1 MLILLIV
8 SFLTRNQ
15 TLFSGDRS
23 IISDARL
30 QRNFVVQ
37 VILTDKPI
45 SPNSAITTTGHL
57 TTTNDHSN
65 SISVELP
72 NSSLIEQT

>member
-1 MLILLIV
+1 LYGSSILFKYEIK
-8 SFLTRNQ
+8 FF
-15 TLFSGDRS
+15 FSGDRS
-23 IISDARL
+23 VICETRL

-45 SPNSAITTTGHL
+45 PSTSIITTTEHL
-57 TTTNDHSN
+57 TTTINDHS
-65 SISVELP
+65 

>member
-1 MLILLIV
+1 MIRKIHCTDHQ
-8 SFLTRNQ
+8 FFFKYKIKI
-15 TLFSGDRS
+15 LFSGDRS
-23 IISDARL
+23 VICETRL

-45 SPNSAITTTGHL
+45 PPTNAAITTTEHL
-57 TTTNDHSN
+57 TTMNDHS
-65 SISVELP
+65 